1 MRRDVPRLVESIAAL
16 PGIEDLAL
24 TTNGFLF
31 AKHAQALRDAGLRR
45 VTFSL
50 DSLETG
56 NFKNDRPG
64 WLGEL
69 LGAIDLA
76 QQLGMNPVKVNA
88 VVIRGLNDH
97 EVPAMADF
105 AGNAGW

>member
-1 MRRDVPRLVESIAAL
+1 MRVLRS
-16 PGIEDLAL
+16 GI
-24 TTNGFLF
+24 
-31 AKHAQALRDAGLRR
+31 
-45 VTFSL
+45 FSL

-56 NFKNDRPG
+56 NFKMTG
-64 WLGEL
+64 WMAWKEL

-97 EVPAMADF
+97 EVPPWQALP
-105 AGNAGW
+105 GNAGW